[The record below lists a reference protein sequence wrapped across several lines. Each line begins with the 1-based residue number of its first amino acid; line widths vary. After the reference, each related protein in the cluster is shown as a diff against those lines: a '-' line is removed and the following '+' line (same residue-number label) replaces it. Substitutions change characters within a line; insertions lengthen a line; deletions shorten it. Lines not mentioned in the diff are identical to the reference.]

1 MKKSF
6 LKKIFAASLGVVLI
20 FAAVGCGGKGDGP
33 VNELTLFR
41 WDFSYV
47 NTAKKMNSPL
57 YKAVSD
63 AIGGVELTAITTGSD
78 AWEDAIT
85 RRFNTNELPDLF
97 ITKGP
102 ETPALYRKMIRDEAI
117 VPVSDYVSETKYP
130 NLYRQLQ
137 KYDFLKDNVYYSK
150 GKHWSVPINWSLEFA
165 MYVRA
170 DWIDNLNKPEK
181 LTRILTEELGHAPS
195 AAELEAGRFQEP
207 DDLVEFY
214 RLARAFTLY
223 DPDENGASDTYG
235 YSSSDC
241 YTDNWIY
248 EAFGGYNHMIKDGD
262 GYTNSSVTE
271 GNKKAVAFINRL
283 ISENIMDP
291 DWVTNN
297 VDDKQDKFMQ
307 GKVGMMLAHTWYNT
321 IVSGF
326 MAANFGETIES
337 ATAKIDMIAPPAGPD
352 GTRGAKGHPDFW
364 TVICINADIG
374 KAKILKALELLDF
387 LHSDEGLDLFLY
399 GIEGVHYE
407 TDSKGEKISKLGKNG
422 KGFNYTLLSY
432 EKATVLGTYA
442 WWTSDYYSPYATNA
456 DKIVAIM
463 DKAKEYCRYDTIPY
477 LQTPKYVEYA
487 NSLQEYYETS
497 ITNMVREKSYYSGA
511 YDAKGAVNWENLII
525 VNDSLNGAWNSYTND
540 YLTKYHGREVINEYN
555 EYAKNLGH

>member
-1 MKKSF
+1 MKRSIKSVLAGF
-6 LKKIFAASLGVVLI
+6 MCAVILPSAFA
-20 FAAVGCGGKGDGP
+20 CGGGSAGGDA
-33 VNELTLFR
+33 NELTLFR

-78 AWEDAIT
+78 TWEDTIT

-102 ETPALYRKMIRDEAI
+102 ESPDLYYKMIRDEAI
-117 VPVSDYVSETKYP
+117 VPVSDYVSETEYP

-137 KYDFLKDNVYYSK
+137 KYDFLKENVYYAE

-165 MYVRA
+165 MYVRT

-181 LTRILTEELGHAPS
+181 LTEILTDELGHTPS
-195 AAELEAGRFQEP
+195 AAELEAGKFKQP

-223 DPDENGASDTYG
+223 DPDENGQNDTYG

-248 EAFGGYNHMIKDGD
+248 EAFGGYNHMIAAGD

-283 ISENIMDP
+283 ISEGIMDP

-297 VDDKQDKFMQ
+297 VDDKQTKFMQ

-321 IVSGF
+321 ILTGF

-337 ATAKIDMIAPPAGPD
+337 ATAKIDMIEPPAGPD
-352 GTRGAKGHPDFW
+352 GTRGVKGHPDFW
-364 TVICINADIG
+364 TVICINADMG
-374 KAKILKALELLDF
+374 EAKIAKALELLDF

-399 GIEGVHYE
+399 GIEGIHYE
-407 TDSKGEKISKLGKNG
+407 EDESGEKVSKMGQNS

-432 EKATVLGTYA
+432 ERATVLGTYA
-442 WWTSDYYSPYATNA
+442 WWTSDYFSPYATNA
-456 DKIVAIM
+456 DKIIAIM
-463 DKAKEYCRYDTIPY
+463 EKAKEYNTYDDVPY
-477 LQTPKYVEYA
+477 LQTPKYVEYSD
-487 NSLQEYYETS
+487 SLQEFYETS
-497 ITNMVREKSYYSGA
+497 ITNMVRDKSFYSGEYSA
-511 YDAKGAVNWENLII
+511 RGKVTWDNLII
-525 VNDSLNGAWNSYTND
+525 VNDSLDNAWAAYTRE
-540 YLTKYHGREVINEYN
+540 YLDDYHGQEVIDEYN
-555 EYAKNLGH
+555 EYAKKLGY